1 MARKK
6 RTVLQYGLNSDGKP
20 ELIKVWE
27 GGAQEVQESLGVA
40 NVSQAC
46 KRNGTAQGFFWCYQ
60 DQEITEA
67 EIIKGLNKI
76 NKRKGKPINQYD
88 HDGKFIATWP
98 TILKAAGELELSPV
112 SIRSSIE
119 LKSEHGGYQW
129 RYAEDIDTSDIG
141 PYVPLRKAK
150 KILQYDMDGVFLKQ
164 WNSITEIYHELG
176 FKQPLIIQA
185 CNRESH
191 SQGFHWRYFIE
202 GQESGKKLF

>member
-1 MARKK
+1 MVK
-6 RTVLQYGLNSDGKP
+6 
-20 ELIKVWE
+20 IWE
-27 GGAQEVQESLGVA
+27 GGAQDIQDTLGVA

-60 DQEITEA
+60 DQEVSED
-67 EIIKGLNKI
+67 EILKGLKKI

-88 HDGKFIATWP
+88 HDGKFINSWP
-98 TILKAAGELELSPV
+98 TILKAAGELGLSPV

-129 RYAEDIDTSDIG
+129 RYAEGIDSSDID

-150 KILQYDMDGVFLKQ
+150 KILQYSMEGVFMKQ
-164 WNSITEIYHELG
+164 WNSITEIFHEIGL
-176 FKQPLIIQA
+176 KQPLIIQA

-191 SQGFHWRYFIE
+191 SQGFHWRYYVE
-202 GQESGKKLF
+202 GEEPAENLFT